1 MLSTTVSRGPAQ
13 RSKISHASTIDRP
26 RSLRRKTALD
36 GFGRFGCA
44 TTILILALT
53 AACRSGI
60 AEAPLDR
67 DESQAHPG
75 PAQAQLVSPHAP
87 AQPPVEPVEPAAPV
101 QNPLETIATLED
113 ARSDGGGLLQVLLA
127 KGQEPTRRR
136 AAIALGRLPYP
147 EQGEDVTAA
156 LCAAL
161 KDEAPL
167 VRSAAAFALGERAD
181 PDAASALLEHMD
193 DPVPEVRARL
203 VEAAS
208 RIDHPA
214 LRNAVLRALKDRA
227 PEVRAEAALGPYR
240 WPVKPMAPVAGD
252 AAHAEPK
259 PSAEDRSIDLA
270 LIDAVHNETSIADDR
285 ARDAA
290 GDGAQR
296 EIESG
301 PQLRAQARVVTK
313 PALFSLMR
321 RKCAGARA
329 VFHAHLTDKSDPE
342 TRIFAVQGLAAL
354 PNNLDS
360 TRALCETLVNDTD
373 WRVQCE
379 AALALGKHPD
389 PMAVAALTARVDH
402 KSSHVRRCVYD
413 ALGNMELPAD
423 LQRSL
428 FEHARLDPSPEV
440 RAVALESESEQ
451 VKDALAPYLESQIG
465 SKDPLTRAAVAAAA
479 KHLSDG
485 LAVPMLVRLSKDPSL
500 RVADIATHGL
510 ENHPTEEARARLREL
525 LVGADN
531 GLRLA
536 AVEALRKQA
545 NAQDLPLLKQSYQSA
560 HGEIS
565 SELSSGILDSAAAIG
580 GPDALDLLKSGLAH
594 PDPFVRKRAR
604 ELIAQHYPD
613 ASIPRVDAPKRK
625 PALVPPEDVAF
636 TSSHPRVEIRTSK
649 GSMIF
654 ELYPDETPVHV
665 VSFLELVKQ
674 HHYDGLPFHRV
685 VPDFVI
691 QGGDVR
697 GDGNGGAS
705 WRGDALRAEFTPRKF
720 VRGALGMPRN
730 EDPDSGGSQI
740 FVTHRWTPHLDGR
753 YTLFGGIVSGGEVL
767 DAIEVGDTILEA
779 KVLPPA
785 H

>member
-1 MLSTTVSRGPAQ
+1 VL
-13 RSKISHASTIDRP
+13 
-26 RSLRRKTALD
+26 
-36 GFGRFGCA
+36 
-44 TTILILALT
+44 LALT

-60 AEAPLDR
+60 GEAPLDR
-67 DESQAHPG
+67 DESQAHQG
-75 PAQAQLVSPHAP
+75 PAQSQLVSPHAP
-87 AQPPVEPVEPAAPV
+87 VQPPVEPAEPAAPV

-147 EQGEDVTAA
+147 EQGEDVTAS

-161 KDEAPL
+161 KDESPL
-167 VRSAAAFALGERAD
+167 VRGAAAFALGERAD
-181 PDAASALLEHMD
+181 PDAASALLEHMAE
-193 DPVPEVRARL
+193 PVVEVRARL

-214 LRNAVLRALKDRA
+214 LRNAVLRALNDRA
-227 PEVRAEAALGPYR
+227 PEVRVEAALGPYR

-252 AAHAEPK
+252 AAHATPK
-259 PSAEDRSIDLA
+259 PSAEDRSIDRA
-270 LIDAVHNETSIADDR
+270 LIDAAHNETGIA
-285 ARDAA
+285 
-290 GDGAQR
+290 Q
-296 EIESG
+296 SVH
-301 PQLRAQARVVTK
+301 VVTK
-313 PALFSLMR
+313 PALFALMR
-321 RKCAGARA
+321 RKSADART
-329 VFHAHLTDKSDPE
+329 FFRQHLTDKSDAE
-342 TRIFAVQGLAAL
+342 IRIFAVQGLAAL
-354 PNNLDS
+354 PNDLDS
-360 TRALCETLVNDTD
+360 TRELCETLVHDDD

-389 PMAVAALTARVDH
+389 PMAVAALTARIDH

-423 LQRSL
+423 LQRSI

-440 RAVALESESEQ
+440 RAVALESESELA
-451 VKDALAPYLESQIG
+451 KDALAPYLESQIG

-479 KHLSDG
+479 QHLSHE

-545 NAQDLPLLKQSYQSA
+545 NAQDLPLLKESYRSA

-565 SELSSGILDSAAAIG
+565 SELSFGILDSAAAIG
-580 GPDALDLLKSGLAH
+580 GPDALELLKSGLAH

-613 ASIPRVDAPKRK
+613 ASIPHVEAPKRK
-625 PALVPPEDVAF
+625 PALVPPEDGEF
-636 TSSHPRVEIRTSK
+636 TSSHPRVELRTSK

-753 YTLFGGIVSGGEVL
+753 YTLFGGLVSGDEVL

-779 KVLPPA
+779 KVVSTA
-785 H
+785 R